1 MNIKAFLA
9 AALMTASLVAC
20 TNDNDSEGRSESTT
34 EVEQQTTTDSHA
46 AEAAPSAPALPPF
59 ILQNAQGEAV
69 NLQSFKGKKVFV
81 NLWATWCP
89 PCRAEMPSIERLSKQ
104 VDPAKVAFVM
114 LSLDDDFNKAKSF
127 VQKKKLDLPVYY
139 PGENLPQLFNVQGIP
154 ATFIFNERG
163 ELIRRIDGGEKYD
176 TDKYRQLLK

>member
-1 MNIKAFLA
+1 MKAILA
-9 AALMTASLVAC
+9 AAVITVSLAACISNNSEEGAAS
-20 TNDNDSEGRSESTT
+20 ST

-46 AEAAPSAPALPPF
+46 AEAAPAAPALPPF
-59 ILQNAQGEAV
+59 TLQNVNGEGV

-104 VDPAKVAFVM
+104 VDPEKVAFVM
-114 LSLDDDFNKAKSF
+114 LSLDDFNKAKSF
-127 VQKKKLDLPVYY
+127 VQQKKLDLPIYY
-139 PGENLPQLFNVQGIP
+139 PGENLPELFNVQGIP
-154 ATFIFNERG
+154 VTFIFNEKG